1 MSQPLSSL
9 RLRWRWVVG
18 AFLVG
23 LLLGA
28 LVSGPTSYKATSI
41 MEITQSGDDSLR
53 IQQLG
58 QTVESTATSSVVVAD
73 AARSRRISASDLAA
87 RLTVVWK
94 QDSDIVNVTV
104 RAADARSAVTQANAV
119 ANAITTVADR
129 QSADQVNQ
137 ISREG
142 DDLLTSGALADKKAE
157 TERRTQLGAAIA
169 GQQSDAVAGATSV
182 QLVGPARTADP
193 TGIPRPVGAALGAFA
208 LAALAAAAA
217 MLASVGRLRVRD
229 PKQLDVLLPG
239 VRVRSALAG
248 AGELAGRLSESR
260 GRDLVVVAMD
270 DVDAAEDFR
279 ARVVDLLGVH
289 GVPVTTGPA
298 AAPTAAR
305 WPVPVG
311 GVDGVH
317 PNGVA
322 DAAAQGWVDP
332 TAHGDAGHNGDEA
345 VRVILSS
352 SDDGSLSLLD
362 GRTRLLAVV
371 VATAGEQRVDDL
383 QRVVSRLRYAD
394 PTVILTS

>member
-1 MSQPLSSL
+1 
-9 RLRWRWVVG
+9 
-18 AFLVG
+18 
-23 LLLGA
+23 
-28 LVSGPTSYKATSI
+28 
-41 MEITQSGDDSLR
+41 
-53 IQQLG
+53 
-58 QTVESTATSSVVVAD
+58 
-73 AARSRRISASDLAA
+73 
-87 RLTVVWK
+87 
-94 QDSDIVNVTV
+94 
-104 RAADARSAVTQANAV
+104 
-119 ANAITTVADR
+119 
-129 QSADQVNQ
+129 
-137 ISREG
+137 
-142 DDLLTSGALADKKAE
+142 
-157 TERRTQLGAAIA
+157 
-169 GQQSDAVAGATSV
+169 
-182 QLVGPARTADP
+182 
-193 TGIPRPVGAALGAFA
+193 
-208 LAALAAAAA
+208 
-217 MLASVGRLRVRD
+217 
-229 PKQLDVLLPG
+229 
-239 VRVRSALAG
+239 
-248 AGELAGRLSESR
+248 
-260 GRDLVVVAMD
+260 MD
-270 DVDAAEDFR
+270 DVDAAEAFR

-332 TAHGDAGHNGDEA
+332 TAHGDAGHNGDEP